1 MFSITSNMFFVCKLY
16 ALSIFIILFHSKFFK
31 MKSISIIVTIM
42 LLSISGSYAQIK
54 NSKTETVKVWGNCG
68 MCKETIE
75 KAANKKGSA
84 KAVWNDETQQATIT
98 YNTKTTTLNEVL
110 KRVALAGY
118 DNAVFAA
125 PDAAYN
131 NLHGCC
137 QYDRP
142 DKKEIK
148 TPTAAAIKTE
158 MPTKQDETKSG
169 SLQTV
174 YDAYF
179 DLKDALVKSDATLA
193 AINAAILLKA
203 INAIKIEALGDNYMA
218 YMKVEKD
225 LKLDAEHIGESKDI
239 THQRDHFTSLS
250 KNMYELLKMAK
261 ANTTVYYQHCPM
273 YNDGKGANWL
283 SKEAVVKNPYY
294 GSMMLSCGKVQETI
308 KQ

>member
-1 MFSITSNMFFVCKLY
+1 MKNIITILTAVFFTAVSC
-16 ALSIFIILFHSKFFK
+16 
-31 MKSISIIVTIM
+31 T
-42 LLSISGSYAQIK
+42 AQVK
-54 NSKTETVKVWGNCG
+54 NPKTETVKVWGNCS

-75 KAANKKGSA
+75 KAANKKGDA
-84 KAVWNDETQQATIT
+84 KAVWNDETKQATIT
-98 YNTKTTTLNEVL
+98 YNTKTTNLNAVL
-110 KRVALAGY
+110 KRIALAGY
-118 DNAVFAA
+118 DNVAFAA

-131 NLHGCC
+131 NLAGCC

-148 TPTAAAIKTE
+148 APTTTTATNTTTETPTKKE
-158 MPTKQDETKSG
+158 ETKPS

-179 DLKDALVKSDATLA
+179 DLKDALVKSDAAIA
-193 AINAAILLKA
+193 ATKAATLLKA
-203 INAIKIEALGDNYMA
+203 INEIKMETLGDNHVA

-225 LKLDAEHIGESKDI
+225 LKLDAEHISESKDI
-239 THQRDHFTSLS
+239 AHQRDHFTSLS
-250 KNMYELLKMAK
+250 KNMYELLKTAK

-283 SKEAVVKNPYY
+283 SKESAIKNPYY

>member
-1 MFSITSNMFFVCKLY
+1 MKKITS
-16 ALSIFIILFHSKFFK
+16 
-31 MKSISIIVTIM
+31 M
-42 LLSISGSYAQIK
+42 LLIALFTFAACQAQIK
-54 NSKTETVKVWGNCG
+54 NPKTETVKVWGNCD
-68 MCKETIE
+68 MCKATIE
-75 KAANKKGSA
+75 KAANKKGTA
-84 KAVWNDETQQATIT
+84 KAVWNDETKQATIT

-110 KRVALAGY
+110 KRIALAGY

-148 TPTAAAIKTE
+148 APPTTAATTTTE
-158 MPTKQDETKSG
+158 TQVKKEDTKPS

-179 DLKDALVKSDATLA
+179 DLKDALIKSDATIA
-193 AINAAILLKA
+193 ATKAATLLKA
-203 INAIKIEALGDNYMA
+203 INAIKMEILGDNHVA
-218 YMKVEKD
+218 YMKVESE
-225 LKLDAEHIGESKDI
+225 LKLHAQHISESKDI
-239 THQRDHFTSLS
+239 AHQRDHFSSLS
-250 KNMYELLKMAK
+250 TAIYQLLKTAK
-261 ANTTVYYQHCPM
+261 ANTTIYYDHCPM

-283 SKEAVVKNPYY
+283 SKDAAIKNPYY

>member
-1 MFSITSNMFFVCKLY
+1 MKNIIT
-16 ALSIFIILFHSKFFK
+16 ILAAVLITATSC
-31 MKSISIIVTIM
+31 T
-42 LLSISGSYAQIK
+42 AQIK
-54 NSKTETVKVWGNCG
+54 NPKTDTVKVWGNCS

-75 KAANKKGSA
+75 KAANKKGTA
-84 KAVWNDETQQATIT
+84 QAVWNDETKQATIT
-98 YNTKTTTLNEVL
+98 YNTKTTNLNEVL
-110 KRVALAGY
+110 KRIALAGY

-131 NLHGCC
+131 NLPGCC

-148 TPTAAAIKTE
+148 APTTAVATSTQTDS
-158 MPTKQDETKSG
+158 TKAS

-179 DLKDALVKSDATLA
+179 ELKDALVKSDATIA
-193 AINAAILLKA
+193 ATKAATLLKA
-203 INAIKIEALGDNYMA
+203 INAIKMETLGSNHMA
-218 YMKVEKD
+218 YMNVEKD
-225 LKLDAEHIGESKDI
+225 LKLNAEHISESKDI
-239 THQRDHFTSLS
+239 AHQRDHFSSLS
-250 KNMYELLKMAK
+250 TAMYQLIKTAK
-261 ANTTVYYQHCPM
+261 ANTTVYYEHCPM

-283 SKEAVVKNPYY
+283 SKESAIKNPYY

>member
-1 MFSITSNMFFVCKLY
+1 MKKITS
-16 ALSIFIILFHSKFFK
+16 
-31 MKSISIIVTIM
+31 M
-42 LLSISGSYAQIK
+42 LLIALFTFTACQAQIK

-75 KAANKKGSA
+75 KAANKKGTA
-84 KAVWNDETQQATIT
+84 KAVWNDETKQATIT

-110 KRVALAGY
+110 KRIALAGY

-131 NLHGCC
+131 NLAGCC

-142 DKKEIK
+142 DKKEIN
-148 TPTAAAIKTE
+148 TPTTTAATTTTE
-158 MPTKQDETKSG
+158 TTVKKEDTKPS

-179 DLKDALVKSDATLA
+179 DLKDALVKSDATIA
-193 AINAAILLKA
+193 ATKAATLLKA
-203 INAIKIEALGDNYMA
+203 INAIKMDALGDNHVA
-218 YMKVEKD
+218 YMKVESE
-225 LKLDAEHIGESKDI
+225 LKLHAQHISESKEID
-239 THQRDHFTSLS
+239 HQRDHFSSLS
-250 KNMYELLKMAK
+250 TAIYQLLKTAK
-261 ANTTVYYQHCPM
+261 ANTTIYYDHCPM

-283 SKEAVVKNPYY
+283 SKEAAIKNPYY

>member
-1 MFSITSNMFFVCKLY
+1 MKNIIIIAVALFATFSST
-16 ALSIFIILFHSKFFK
+16 
-31 MKSISIIVTIM
+31 
-42 LLSISGSYAQIK
+42 AQIK

-68 MCKETIE
+68 MCKTTIE
-75 KAANKKGSA
+75 KVANKKGVA
-84 KAVWNDETQQATIT
+84 KAVWSEETKQATIT

-110 KRVALAGY
+110 KRIALAGY
-118 DNAVFAA
+118 DNTVFTA

-148 TPTAAAIKTE
+148 TATPVATTI
-158 MPTKQDETKSG
+158 ETPVKKEVASQS
-169 SLQTV
+169 SLQAV

-179 DLKDALVKSDATLA
+179 DLKDALVKSDATIA
-193 AINAAILLKA
+193 SSKAVTLLNA
-203 INAIKIEALGDNYMA
+203 INAIKMETLGDNHNA

-225 LKLDAEHIGESKDI
+225 LKLDAEHISESKDI
-239 THQRDHFTSLS
+239 AHQRDHFTSLS
-250 KNMYELLKMAK
+250 KNMYELLKATK
-261 ANTTVYYQHCPM
+261 ANTTVYYQYCPM
-273 YNDGKGANWL
+273 FNNGKGANWL
-283 SKEAVVKNPYY
+283 SKEATIKNPYY

>member
-1 MFSITSNMFFVCKLY
+1 MLII
-16 ALSIFIILFHSKFFK
+16 ALFTFTACQS
-31 MKSISIIVTIM
+31 
-42 LLSISGSYAQIK
+42 QIK
-54 NSKTETVKVWGNCG
+54 NPKTETVKVWGNCD
-68 MCKETIE
+68 MCKATIE
-75 KAANKKGSA
+75 KAANKKGIA
-84 KAVWNDETQQATIT
+84 KAVWNDETKQATIT

-110 KRVALAGY
+110 KRIALAGY

-131 NLHGCC
+131 NLAGCC

-148 TPTAAAIKTE
+148 APTTTATTTTTE
-158 MPTKQDETKSG
+158 TQVKKEETQPS

-179 DLKDALVKSDATLA
+179 DLKDALVKSDATIA
-193 AINAAILLKA
+193 ATKAATLLKA
-203 INAIKIEALGDNYMA
+203 INAIKMETLGDNHIA
-218 YMKVEKD
+218 YMKVESE
-225 LKLDAEHIGESKDI
+225 LKLHAQHISESKEID
-239 THQRDHFTSLS
+239 HQRDHFSSLS
-250 KNMYELLKMAK
+250 TAIYQLIKTAK
-261 ANTTVYYQHCPM
+261 ANTTIYYDHCPM

-283 SKEAVVKNPYY
+283 SKDAAIKNPYY

>member
-1 MFSITSNMFFVCKLY
+1 MKNIIT
-16 ALSIFIILFHSKFFK
+16 ILAAVLITATSC
-31 MKSISIIVTIM
+31 T
-42 LLSISGSYAQIK
+42 AQIK
-54 NSKTETVKVWGNCG
+54 NPKTDTVKVWGNCS

-75 KAANKKGSA
+75 KAANKKGTA
-84 KAVWNDETQQATIT
+84 QAVWNDETKQATIT
-98 YNTKTTTLNEVL
+98 YNTKTTNLNEVL
-110 KRVALAGY
+110 KRIALAGY

-131 NLHGCC
+131 NLPGCC

-148 TPTAAAIKTE
+148 APTTAVATSSQTDS
-158 MPTKQDETKSG
+158 TKAS

-179 DLKDALVKSDATLA
+179 ELKDALVKSDATIA
-193 AINAAILLKA
+193 ATKAATLLKA
-203 INAIKIEALGDNYMA
+203 INAIKMETLGSNHMA
-218 YMKVEKD
+218 YMNVEKD
-225 LKLDAEHIGESKDI
+225 LKLNAEHISESKDI
-239 THQRDHFTSLS
+239 AHQRDHFSSLS
-250 KNMYELLKMAK
+250 TAMYQLIKTAK
-261 ANTTVYYQHCPM
+261 ANTTVYYEHCPM

-283 SKEAVVKNPYY
+283 SKESAIKNPYY

>member
-1 MFSITSNMFFVCKLY
+1 MKKITSMLII
-16 ALSIFIILFHSKFFK
+16 ALFTFTACQS
-31 MKSISIIVTIM
+31 
-42 LLSISGSYAQIK
+42 QIK
-54 NSKTETVKVWGNCG
+54 NPKTETVKVWGNCD
-68 MCKETIE
+68 MCKATIE
-75 KAANKKGSA
+75 KAANKKGIA
-84 KAVWNDETQQATIT
+84 KAVWNDETKQATIT

-110 KRVALAGY
+110 KRIALAGY

-131 NLHGCC
+131 NLAGCC

-148 TPTAAAIKTE
+148 APTTTATTTTTE
-158 MPTKQDETKSG
+158 TQVKKEETQPS

-179 DLKDALVKSDATLA
+179 DLKDALVKSDATIA
-193 AINAAILLKA
+193 ATKAATLLKA
-203 INAIKIEALGDNYMA
+203 INAIKMETLGDNHIA
-218 YMKVEKD
+218 YMKVESE
-225 LKLDAEHIGESKDI
+225 LKLHAQHISESKEID
-239 THQRDHFTSLS
+239 HQRDHFSSLS
-250 KNMYELLKMAK
+250 TAIYQLIKTAK
-261 ANTTVYYQHCPM
+261 ANTTIYYDHCPM

-283 SKEAVVKNPYY
+283 SKDAAIKNPYY

>member
-1 MFSITSNMFFVCKLY
+1 MKNIITILTAVFFTVVSC
-16 ALSIFIILFHSKFFK
+16 
-31 MKSISIIVTIM
+31 T
-42 LLSISGSYAQIK
+42 AQIK
-54 NSKTETVKVWGNCG
+54 NSKTETVKVWGNCD
-68 MCKETIE
+68 MCKATIE
-75 KAANKKGSA
+75 KSAYKKGIA
-84 KAVWNDETQQATIT
+84 KAVWNNETKQATIT

-110 KRVALAGY
+110 KRIALAGY
-118 DNAVFAA
+118 DNAVFVA

-148 TPTAAAIKTE
+148 APTTTAVTKT
-158 MPTKQDETKSG
+158 TTETIEKDNLKPS

-179 DLKDALVKSDATLA
+179 DLKDALVKSDAPIA
-193 AINAAILLKA
+193 ATKAATLLKA
-203 INAIKIEALGDNYMA
+203 INAIKMETLGDNHVA
-218 YMKVEKD
+218 YMKVESE
-225 LKLDAEHIGESKDI
+225 LKLHTQHINESKDI
-239 THQRDHFTSLS
+239 AHQRDHFTSLS
-250 KNMYELLKMAK
+250 KNMYELLKTAK

-283 SKEAVVKNPYY
+283 SKESAIKNPYY

>member
-1 MFSITSNMFFVCKLY
+1 MKNIIT
-16 ALSIFIILFHSKFFK
+16 ILIAVLFTTVSC
-31 MKSISIIVTIM
+31 T
-42 LLSISGSYAQIK
+42 AQIK
-54 NSKTETVKVWGNCG
+54 NPKTETVKVWGNCG

-75 KAANKKGSA
+75 KAANKKGTA
-84 KAVWNDETQQATIT
+84 KADWNDETQQATIT
-98 YNTKTTTLNEVL
+98 YNTETTTLNEVL
-110 KRVALAGY
+110 KRIALAGY
-118 DNAVFAA
+118 DNAVYAA

-148 TPTAAAIKTE
+148 APTTAAATTTE
-158 MPTKQDETKSG
+158 TPAKKEETKPS

-174 YDAYF
+174 YDVYF
-179 DLKDALVKSDATLA
+179 DLKDALVKSDAT
-193 AINAAILLKA
+193 NAATKAATLLKA
-203 INAIKIEALGDNYMA
+203 INAIKMETLGDNHVA

-225 LKLDAEHIGESKDI
+225 LKLDAEHISESKDI
-239 THQRDHFTSLS
+239 AHQRDHFTSLS
-250 KNMYELLKMAK
+250 KNMYELLKTAK
-261 ANTTVYYQHCPM
+261 ANTTIYYQHCPM

-283 SKEAVVKNPYY
+283 SKESAIKNPYY

>member
-1 MFSITSNMFFVCKLY
+1 MKNIIT
-16 ALSIFIILFHSKFFK
+16 ILAAVLITATSC
-31 MKSISIIVTIM
+31 T
-42 LLSISGSYAQIK
+42 AQIK
-54 NSKTETVKVWGNCG
+54 NPKTDTVKVWGNCS

-75 KAANKKGSA
+75 KAANKKGTA
-84 KAVWNDETQQATIT
+84 QAVWNDETKQATIT
-98 YNTKTTTLNEVL
+98 YNTKTTNLNEVL
-110 KRVALAGY
+110 KRIALAGY

-131 NLHGCC
+131 NLPGCC

-148 TPTAAAIKTE
+148 TPTTAAATTTTE
-158 MPTKQDETKSG
+158 TTTTTKQDDAKPS

-179 DLKDALVKSDATLA
+179 DLKDALVKSDATIA
-193 AINAAILLKA
+193 ATKAATLLKA
-203 INAIKIEALGDNYMA
+203 INAIKMETLGSNHMA

-225 LKLDAEHIGESKDI
+225 LKLDAEHISESKDI
-239 THQRDHFTSLS
+239 AHQRDHFTSLS
-250 KNMYELLKMAK
+250 KNMYELLKTAK
-261 ANTTVYYQHCPM
+261 ANTTIYYQHCPM

-283 SKEAVVKNPYY
+283 SKESAIKNPYY

>member
-1 MFSITSNMFFVCKLY
+1 
-16 ALSIFIILFHSKFFK
+16 
-31 MKSISIIVTIM
+31 MKSLKY
-42 LLSISGSYAQIK
+42 LLLITLFFITNFSFAQIK
-54 NSKTETVKVWGNCG
+54 NANTETVKVWGNCG

-75 KAANKKGSA
+75 KAGNKKGAA
-84 KAVWNDETQQATIT
+84 KAVWNDETKQATIT

-110 KRVALAGY
+110 KRIALAGY

-125 PDAAYN
+125 PVEAYN

-148 TPTAAAIKTE
+148 APTTALATTTETPVKNDDAK
-158 MPTKQDETKSG
+158 PS

-179 DLKDALVKSDATLA
+179 DLKDALVKSDATIA
-193 AINAAILLKA
+193 ATKAAKLLKA
-203 INAIKIEALGDNYMA
+203 INAIKMETLGDSHMA
-218 YMKVEKD
+218 YMKVENE
-225 LKLDAEHIGESKDI
+225 LKLNTERISESKDI
-239 THQRDHFTSLS
+239 SNQRDHFSSLS
-250 KNMYELLKMAK
+250 TAMYQLLKTAK
-261 ANTTVYYQHCPM
+261 ANTTIYYDHCPM
-273 YNDGKGANWL
+273 YNEGKGANWL
-283 SKEAVVKNPYY
+283 SKDVAIKNPYY

>member
-1 MFSITSNMFFVCKLY
+1 MKNIIT
-16 ALSIFIILFHSKFFK
+16 ILAAVLITATSCTAQFK
-31 MKSISIIVTIM
+31 
-42 LLSISGSYAQIK
+42 
-54 NSKTETVKVWGNCG
+54 NPKTDTVKVWGNCS

-75 KAANKKGSA
+75 KAANKKGTA
-84 KAVWNDETQQATIT
+84 QAVWNDETKQATIT
-98 YNTKTTTLNEVL
+98 YNTKTTNLNEVL
-110 KRVALAGY
+110 KRIALAGY

-131 NLHGCC
+131 NLPGCC

-148 TPTAAAIKTE
+148 APTTAVATSTQTDS
-158 MPTKQDETKSG
+158 TKAS

-179 DLKDALVKSDATLA
+179 ELKDALVKSDATIA
-193 AINAAILLKA
+193 ATKAATLLKA
-203 INAIKIEALGDNYMA
+203 INAIKMETLGSNHMA
-218 YMKVEKD
+218 YMNVEKD
-225 LKLDAEHIGESKDI
+225 LKLNAEHISESKDI
-239 THQRDHFTSLS
+239 AHQRDHFSSLS
-250 KNMYELLKMAK
+250 TAMYQLIKTAK
-261 ANTTVYYQHCPM
+261 ANTTVYYEHCPM

-283 SKEAVVKNPYY
+283 SKESAIKNPYY